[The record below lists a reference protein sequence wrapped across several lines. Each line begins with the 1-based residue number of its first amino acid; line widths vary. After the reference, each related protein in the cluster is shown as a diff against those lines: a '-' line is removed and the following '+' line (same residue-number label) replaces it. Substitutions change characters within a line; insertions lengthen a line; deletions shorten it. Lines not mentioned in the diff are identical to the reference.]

1 MFGSIESY
9 FPKGLKPRPE
19 QIAALRQVQ
28 SAWSSSDVIV
38 LQLPTAFGKT
48 AISQTIMN
56 WCGGAAYVAPNNMLV
71 KQFQLSAPKVP
82 TLYAADMYDC
92 YKTCSH
98 VVKGKRKHAEGC
110 QYVKDL
116 RGMMNR
122 YRKSS
127 NTNLHM
133 LVARSLHRDVL
144 ILDEAHLSI
153 PFIQEWN
160 STKVRWSKWRYPRH
174 AGYIRREELLEWIH
188 SLKNWER
195 IVESPADG
203 EKGISVLHKELTS
216 ESPRFIISEK
226 DEQYFDRS
234 EKKYYPEKVLALTPV
249 DPRGMYSPLWP
260 TDKVKKIVL
269 MSATFSQTDLES
281 LSLDKKR
288 ICWIGAPSPIPAE
301 RRPVTL
307 DVSVGP
313 LNYRNQ
319 QERIPKMAEV
329 IGDILQKYPDGK
341 GLIHVTYQMA
351 DALRRELLRGELPED
366 VTSRLM
372 FHTRT
377 NKAEVFERF
386 KQSELPAV
394 LVASG
399 MYEGID
405 LPYDAGRF
413 QIITKVPWPSLA
425 EPAVK
430 YYADTSPNWYK
441 WQVTKTMLQ
450 AYGRICRGTED
461 FGATYILDGSFAR
474 LYSQDKANYPSWF
487 DAAYNTRG
495 GDTDA

>member
-9 FPKGLKPRPE
+9 FPKGLTPRPE
-19 QIAALRQVQ
+19 QVAALRQVQ
-28 SAWSSSDVIV
+28 SAWSSSDIVV

-48 AISQTIMN
+48 AIAQTIMN

-71 KQFQLSAPKVP
+71 KQFQQAAPKVP
-82 TLYAADMYDC
+82 TLYAADLYDC
-92 YKTCSH
+92 WKTCSH
-98 VVKGKRKHAEGC
+98 KVKGKRKHAEGC

-133 LVARSLHRDVL
+133 LVARSLYKDTL
-144 ILDEAHLSI
+144 IVDEAHLTI

-160 STKVRWSKWRYPRH
+160 STKVRWSKWHYPRH
-174 AGYIRREELLEWIH
+174 NGYIRREELLEWVH
-188 SLKNWER
+188 TLKNWER
-195 IVESPADG
+195 IVESPGDG
-203 EKGISVLHKELTS
+203 EKGVSVLYKELTTD
-216 ESPRFIISEK
+216 SPRFVISEK
-226 DEQYFDRS
+226 EENYFDRS
-234 EKKYYPEKVLALTPV
+234 EKKYFPEKVLSLTPV

-260 TDKVKKIVL
+260 ADKVKKIVL

-281 LSLDKKR
+281 LSLDKR
-288 ICWIGAPSPIPAE
+288 RVCWISAPSPIPPE

-307 DVSVGP
+307 DTTIGP

-319 QERIPKMAEV
+319 LALTPDIADRIGE
-329 IGDILQKYPDGK
+329 ILQKYSNDK
-341 GLIHVTYQMA
+341 GLIHVTYQMS
-351 DALRRELLRGELPED
+351 DALRRQLLRGELPEA

-372 FHTRT
+372 FHTKA
-377 NKAEVFERF
+377 NKAEVFDQF
-386 KQSELPAV
+386 KSSEQPKV

-405 LPYDAGRF
+405 LPYDSGRF
-413 QIITKVPWPSLA
+413 QVITKVPWPSLA
-425 EPAVK
+425 EPAIK
-430 YYADTSPNWYK
+430 YFADTNPKWYK

-474 LYSQDKANYPSWF
+474 LHEQDTSNYPSWF
-487 DAAYNTRG
+487 DAAYTTRG
-495 GDTDA
+495 DSDA